1 MCRINGPPLL
11 IKINKQTTN
20 EQPNSVLP
28 WLRHLCHKDLDRQ
41 RQRNMSM

>member
-20 EQPNSVLP
+20 EQRNSVFAMA
-28 WLRHLCHKDLDRQ
+28 KAF
-41 RQRNMSM
+41 MS

>member
-20 EQPNSVLP
+20 EQLNSVFAMA
-28 WLRHLCHKDLDRQ
+28 KAF
-41 RQRNMSM
+41 MS

>member
-20 EQPNSVLP
+20 EQPNSVFAMA
-28 WLRHLCHKDLDRQ
+28 KAF
-41 RQRNMSM
+41 MS